1 MGLLSTALGAVGGLL
16 FRKVTSVAD
25 DGAKVTKRKPKAF
38 TLYMFWMIAIA
49 LVYQILVW
57 PVLNYHFPEYGFPP
71 IEAAAILS
79 ALSAVGGL

>member
-16 FRKVTSVAD
+16 FRKVTNVAG

-38 TLYMFWMIAIA
+38 TLYMFWLIVIA
-49 LVYQILVW
+49 LAYQIIVW